1 MGAFPDT
8 LTPAEKVVYWT
19 IILTWPFY
27 AIGALY
33 VVGPV
38 MGWALGGFAA
48 FALYFG
54 PLMRP
59 DMKARTPPVIILL
72 SFVAMFGMLVV
83 LWVGQNDYGFGTGQI
98 IKSSIG
104 WAKGWALFPLYLTI
118 GACLFIRM
126 EVVSRA
132 YCVLGLHTLIL
143 LPLFIL
149 APKIGLPEKIFT
161 SPLKAVGGPGP
172 EYFTVFLYTIDPANG
187 MPRWQFFTPWS
198 PFAGLV
204 GVVTVLCALEEKN
217 RFWMACGLLAGLAMV
232 LMTKSRM
239 SIVGLVVCVGIPR
252 GMPLLFKPWACF
264 AAAMASVSMVMFG
277 DRVAVAMSDARS
289 HFREMRA
296 NSTRVRDALKR
307 IAKERWASEAF
318 WFGHGSV
325 EPGSHVTEHMLG
337 GAGDP
342 QGLKPALGPHLVP
355 RAAQGG
361 DQIAHMLDIAGLDHD
376 VEFGL
381 FQGHA
386 LHHPLVDHLDHIRPA
401 FTDDAGDIRQLPRRI
416 RDFESQAH
424 DAPIAH
430 QPAQDQGR
438 QHPRIDIAATDD
450 QPHPLAAIGI
460 EPVADDRQP
469 GPRRALGHQ
478 LFIALA
484 ATAMPAI
491 RPPPPTGTT
500 MVSRSGCCSSISTAT
515 VPCPAATTGSSNGWM
530 KIKPRASARS
540 SVCCTLS
547 SKPVPCS
554 TTSAPKSRVRCTLL
568 NGVPMGI
575 TMVAGMSRRLA

>member
-1 MGAFPDT
+1 LGAFPDT

-325 EPGSHVTEHMLG
+325 EPGSHVTEHMLIGTHHTWFGLLFVRGAAGAILFAIPMVATLVVLSLRVMVSPRGHLPLGVLLSLLLVSFG
-337 GAGDP
+337 GNLET
-342 QGLKPALGPHLVP
+342 QFYIVWPALVIIGS
-355 RAAQGG
+355 
-361 DQIAHMLDIAGLDHD
+361 
-376 VEFGL
+376 
-381 FQGHA
+381 A
-386 LHHPLVDHLDHIRPA
+386 LS
-401 FTDDAGDIRQLPRRI
+401 
-416 RDFESQAH
+416 E
-424 DAPIAH
+424 
-430 QPAQDQGR
+430 
-438 QHPRIDIAATDD
+438 
-450 QPHPLAAIGI
+450 
-460 EPVADDRQP
+460 
-469 GPRRALGHQ
+469 
-478 LFIALA
+478 
-484 ATAMPAI
+484 
-491 RPPPPTGTT
+491 
-500 MVSRSGCCSSISTAT
+500 
-515 VPCPAATTGSSNGWM
+515 
-530 KIKPRASARS
+530 AR
-540 SVCCTLS
+540 VIL
-547 SKPVPCS
+547 KD
-554 TTSAPKSRVRCTLL
+554 
-568 NGVPMGI
+568 
-575 TMVAGMSRRLA
+575 